1 MTLSAAAHVCPTP
14 SHNVHGGH
22 PALRSLD
29 AGCRGMG
36 TLTDASTSQVKNNVL
51 PVVTRQIL
59 PAVFNATVTAAIVS
73 LADAAACMQRADETG
88 VGPPKNGRGVNSSP
102 CSRRIPEASPQI
114 VSQEHAFLNAQARR
128 ENIRRSVEQAAESD
142 ERIHPGGAGAVR
154 TALGPGPDAAAGF
167 RRQAGRWE
175 CGVAAATRQAYPEGT
190 RVD

>member
-1 MTLSAAAHVCPTP
+1 
-14 SHNVHGGH
+14 
-22 PALRSLD
+22 
-29 AGCRGMG
+29 MG

-59 PAVFNATVTAAIVS
+59 PAVFKATVTAAIVS